1 MLCLKSS
8 AREICFCGKVDLD
21 GRALLLCAFI
31 GRRQE
36 SDYYLERILGE
47 ERTAALNPIG
57 TFERNGISV
66 SFGSD
71 ALCTSPDPIL
81 WIHKAVNHSNPPER
95 VPVRSAVRMATW
107 NGAYAAFDEK
117 GRGSLEEGKVADMVI
132 LSENPYKVPSESIKD
147 IRVEG
152 LILGSLPYESAVP
165 PLLSSIWHGLTSG
178 GNY

>member
-21 GRALLLCAFI
+21 GRALRLCAFI
-31 GRRQE
+31 GWRQE
-36 SDYYLERILGE
+36 SDYFLERILGE
-47 ERTAALNPIG
+47 EHTAALNPIG
-57 TFERNGISV
+57 SFERNGISV

-107 NGAYAAFDEK
+107 NGAYEAFDEK
-117 GRGSLEEGKVADMVI
+117 GSGSLEEGKVADMVI

-152 LILGSLPYESAVP
+152 LIRGSLPYESAVP
-165 PLLSSIWHGLTSG
+165 PLLPSIWHGLTSG

>member
-1 MLCLKSS
+1 MRFHRL
-8 AREICFCGKVDLD
+8 ETETG
-21 GRALLLCAFI
+21 
-31 GRRQE
+31 
-36 SDYYLERILGE
+36 YYLERILGE

-71 ALCTSPDPIL
+71 APCTSPDPIL

-95 VPVRSAVRMATW
+95 VPVRSAVRMGTR

-117 GRGSLEEGKVADMVI
+117 GRGSIEEGKVADMVI
-132 LSENPYKVPSESIKD
+132 LFENPYKVPSESIKD

-152 LILGSLPYESAVP
+152 LILGGRPYESPVQ
-165 PLLSSIWHGLTSG
+165 PLFPSIWHGLTSG
-178 GNY
+178 CKY